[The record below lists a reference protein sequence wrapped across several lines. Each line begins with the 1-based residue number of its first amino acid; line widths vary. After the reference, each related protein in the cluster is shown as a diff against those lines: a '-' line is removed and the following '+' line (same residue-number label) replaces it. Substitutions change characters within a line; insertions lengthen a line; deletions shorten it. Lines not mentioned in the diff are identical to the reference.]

1 MSLEAQTPPRLCLL
15 PGKSPS
21 VLGLQLL
28 GRHPSPIFLGHGT
41 QTGPR
46 AARRRGGLSPP
57 SGFLR
62 GRWHASV
69 HCGHGDTP
77 ALWRGPRLQWRR
89 NLVFQIFLDW
99 SLCKKVICPTSLAG
113 TLLALPCRLPR
124 ACPHTPGQPLSTPRR
139 PQSWAP
145 RASSQAGSPGPCR
158 GVRVTQGPACPWC
171 QLRGRGRA
179 TAPGPASQPSPP
191 EPHAQVSPTRAPAQ
205 PLPLPRQAH
214 AGTHTDPQTR
224 GDAHAHG
231 VTDTQTHACPQPP
244 GRYFLI
250 ISHVASAIK
259 FFN

>member
-57 SGFLR
+57 SGFFR

-113 TLLALPCRLPR
+113 TLLALPCHLEGSEMRPVCPEPAPTRQASLCPHPADPR
-124 ACPHTPGQPLSTPRR
+124 AGPPGHPPRR
-139 PQSWAP
+139 
-145 RASSQAGSPGPCR
+145 GL
-158 GVRVTQGPACPWC
+158 QGPA
-171 QLRGRGRA
+171 
-179 TAPGPASQPSPP
+179 
-191 EPHAQVSPTRAPAQ
+191 
-205 PLPLPRQAH
+205 
-214 AGTHTDPQTR
+214 
-224 GDAHAHG
+224 G
-231 VTDTQTHACPQPP
+231 VC
-244 GRYFLI
+244 
-250 ISHVASAIK
+250 V
-259 FFN
+259 